1 MNKTGTRISL
11 PILRWATKT
20 DYDCEVGSLSSRES
34 WEQLKSG
41 ESKALSTS
49 WPVRLT
55 VRTPGFHPGNRGSI
69 PLQASNIGEKKVN
82 FFSKNR
88 LQMQKNVL

>member
-41 ESKALSTS
+41 ESKALS
-49 WPVRLT
+49 PFL
-55 VRTPGFHPGNRGSI
+55 N
-69 PLQASNIGEKKVN
+69 EKKVN